1 MTELKETIELMTSA
15 DYKERFKAEYY
26 QLKIRYQK
34 LHNMLVKME
43 AGTLEFAPTCSAEIF
58 REQLA
63 AMHNYLYMLEVRAQ
77 IEGVEL

>member
-1 MTELKETIELMTSA
+1 MTELKETIELMQSG
-15 DYKERFKAEYY
+15 DFKDRFKAEYY

-43 AGTLEFAPTCSAEIF
+43 AGTLEFEPKCSADIF

-63 AMHNYLYMLEVRAQ
+63 AMHNYLYLLEVRAQ